1 MKIDSHHHIWDL
13 SVRDQDWIVG
23 EALRPIHRN
32 FSMEDLR
39 IATAGLGID
48 KTVVVQT
55 VTSYDETPELLDLAI
70 NDDMVA
76 GVVGWLDV
84 SSSEAI
90 KELDKFQSHKG
101 ANYLIGIRDI
111 VQDNPD
117 PDYLARPQVIKNV
130 TELGRRGLA
139 FDILTKTPELKGAIE
154 LVKNCPDIQFVLDH
168 ISKPYISKKEFEPWQ
183 SLINEISNFE
193 NVVCKVSGM
202 VTEADWKNWSKSDF
216 SPYFEIILNNFGA
229 ERLMYGSD
237 WPVCEL
243 AARYEEV
250 FGLANFL
257 TSGFSPAE
265 SESFWGGC
273 TNRAYKLSLDNN

>member
-23 EALRPIHRN
+23 EALQPIHRN

-55 VTSYDETPELLDLAI
+55 VTNYDETPELLDLAI
-70 NDDMVA
+70 IDEMVA

-84 SSSEAI
+84 SSSEAT

-101 ANYLIGIRDI
+101 ANYLKGIRDI

-117 PDYLARPQVIKNV
+117 PDYLARPQVIENV
-130 TELGRRGLA
+130 MELGRRGLA

-154 LVKNCPDIQFVLDH
+154 LVKKCPEVQFILDH
-168 ISKPYISKKEFEPWQ
+168 ISKPYISQKEFEPWQ
-183 SLINEISNFE
+183 SLIKEIATFE
-193 NVVCKVSGM
+193 NVLCKVSGM
-202 VTEADWKNWSKSDF
+202 VTEADWKNWTKTDF

-229 ERLMYGSD
+229 SRLMFGSD

-243 AARYEEV
+243 AASYEEV

-257 TSGFSPAE
+257 TENFSP
-265 SESFWGGC
+265 SENQSFWSDC
-273 TNRAYKLSLDNN
+273 ANRGYKLGL